1 MVFIPFSA
9 TRHVG
14 MGSPLVHEGSW
25 LGTSR
30 RPSSRSITAAGTGI
44 IRLRFCSCSR
54 AAGTSRLMILT
65 RARWAA
71 NSLMQPGDHR

>member
-30 RPSSRSITAAGTGI
+30 RPSSRSITAAGTGDDRRWPMAI
-44 IRLRFCSCSR
+44 LSGVRVIVPARSGRFV
-54 AAGTSRLMILT
+54 G
-65 RARWAA
+65 
-71 NSLMQPGDHR
+71 